1 MPVVVV
7 VVMMVVMVFRLM
19 LVFLSKRRGR
29 RIRMGGTQALPLLL
43 SLLENPLVGKRA
55 QPTQQLPIHLSSAFF
70 LPVECALLFALLAGL
85 WRSVFFL

>member
-1 MPVVVV
+1 MPV

-19 LVFLSKRRGR
+19 LVFLSKRRRR
-29 RIRMGGTQALPLLL
+29 RIRMGGTQAFPLLL

-55 QPTQQLPIHLSSAFF
+55 KPTQQLPINLSSAFF
-70 LPVECALLFALLAGL
+70 LPVKSALLFALFAGL